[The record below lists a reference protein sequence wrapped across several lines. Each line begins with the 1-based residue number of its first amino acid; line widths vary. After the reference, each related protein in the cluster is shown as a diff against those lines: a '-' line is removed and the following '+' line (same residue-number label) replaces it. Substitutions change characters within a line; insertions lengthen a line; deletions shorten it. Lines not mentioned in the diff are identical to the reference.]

1 MQTSENGG
9 CLRHTERNTVNIDVD
24 ISDQVAWRPLSDD
37 ILLFSEA
44 LTQNTDYDKPT
55 RHAVGG
61 VIQDFSLDKK
71 APEDTMADPLS
82 TIRKIQDQIEANIQA
97 NNQEKISRR
106 TSQVTLHLS
115 DSRLVFGRRQIVL
128 AILNCKTSCI
138 INDLFNFRSNSCPDV
153 AEQLAEIGEVKM
165 RQKKSTDDFEVMPDA
180 KRRSIIASHVSESLG
195 SQDQRRRSWHESE
208 HSLDR
213 VPDSVSFIPRSV
225 LFFSSLNLQVI
236 VGEV

>member
-1 MQTSENGG
+1 MQNSENGG

-61 VIQDFSLDKK
+61 VMQDFSLDKK

-115 DSRLVFGRRQIVL
+115 DSRLVFDQADCSYPNYV
-128 AILNCKTSCI
+128 NYCNN
-138 INDLFNFRSNSCPDV
+138 INGLFNFRSNSCPDV

-165 RQKKSTDDFEVMPDA
+165 RQKKTTDDFEVMPDA

-225 LFFSSLNLQVI
+225 FLNFGLS
-236 VGEV
+236 